1 METTIPVIKFSLV
14 PSIIFIIFCI
24 LMVALLA
31 SSEAGILSVNKI
43 RIKNLENNGNRRA
56 QAITELLSSHDTL
69 FATILTVENA
79 FIIFASSIS
88 ATLAHD
94 MFGEAGTLIASVV
107 MTIVI
112 VIFGEISPKTFAAQ
126 NAEAVALNA
135 ALPIKAL
142 VKICYFPVLLL
153 TSCTKILLH
162 LTNRLGFGTKEIQN
176 YSLTE
181 GEIRMMIDEG
191 HLHQSEREL
200 LQNVF
205 EFGDAVVA
213 QVMTPRTMIHAI
225 PKNYTIREALL
236 EMVTYGYSKFPVYEE
251 SLDTIIGI
259 VYLKELIGTALD
271 PNALDTETIDKYA
284 RPAIFIPES
293 KKIRD
298 ILKMMQVKRVQIF
311 IVTDEFGGTEGL
323 VTVEDL
329 VEQIVGEMNE
339 EVGNTEDK
347 DVETLDEKTFILSGI
362 TYIEDIREEIGLDI
376 PEGNYQTIAGFI
388 LQELGKIPTAGE
400 KFVYKNLEI
409 IVSEVVG
416 PKIVKVT
423 IIKH

>member
-1 METTIPVIKFSLV
+1 
-14 PSIIFIIFCI
+14 
-24 LMVALLA
+24 MVALLA

-43 RIKNLENNGNRRA
+43 RIKNLENNGDVKA
-56 QAITELLSSHDTL
+56 KAILELLGSHDRL

-88 ATLAHD
+88 ATVAHD
-94 MFGEAGTLIASVV
+94 MFGQAGTIAASVV
-107 MTIVI
+107 MTILI
-112 VIFGEISPKTFAAQ
+112 VIFGEITPKTFAAQ
-126 NAEAVALNA
+126 NSESVALNA
-135 ALPIKAL
+135 AIPIKIL
-142 VKICYFPVLLL
+142 VRICAYPVFFLTSSTKLLL
-153 TSCTKILLH
+153 LL
-162 LTNRLGFGTKEIQN
+162 LKKMGFGSPESAH
-176 YSLTE
+176 YSITE

-205 EFGDAVVA
+205 DFGDAVVS

-251 SLDTIIGI
+251 SLDNIIGI
-259 VYLKELIGTALD
+259 VYLKELISTALEGNTID
-271 PNALDTETIDKYA
+271 LETIDKYA
-284 RPAIFIPES
+284 RPTIFIPES

-298 ILKMMQVKRVQIF
+298 ILKMMQLKRVQIF
-311 IVTDEFGGTEGL
+311 IVTDEYGGTEGL

-329 VEQIVGEMNE
+329 VEQIVGEMGE
-339 EVGNTEDK
+339 EVGGTDDK
-347 DVETLDEKTFILSGI
+347 DVETLDEKTFFLSG
-362 TYIEDIREEIGLDI
+362 TAYIEDIREENGLDI

-400 KFVYKNLEI
+400 KFVYKGLEI
-409 IVSEVVG
+409 IVTEVVG
-416 PKIVKVT
+416 PKILKVT

>member
-1 METTIPVIKFSLV
+1 MESTIPGLKFDLV
-14 PSIIFIIFCI
+14 PSIIFIVFCI
-24 LMVALLA
+24 IMVALLA

-43 RIKNLENNGNRRA
+43 RIKNLENNGDKKA
-56 QAITELLSSHDTL
+56 KAISELLGSHDSL

-88 ATLAHD
+88 ATIAHD
-94 MFGEAGTLIASVV
+94 LFGEAGTIIASIV
-107 MTIVI
+107 MTIAI
-112 VIFGEISPKTFAAQ
+112 VIFGEIAPKTFAAQ
-126 NAEAVALNA
+126 NSEIVALNA

-142 VKICYFPVLLL
+142 VKLCSYPVFLL
-153 TSCTKILLH
+153 TSCTKLLLY
-162 LTNRLGFGTKEIQN
+162 LTNRMGFGSKEAN
-176 YSLTE
+176 DYSITE

-191 HLHQSEREL
+191 SLHQSEREL

-205 EFGDAVVA
+205 DFGDAVVG

-225 PKNYTIREALL
+225 PLNYTIREALL

-251 SLDTIIGI
+251 SLDNIIGI
-259 VYLKELIGTALD
+259 VYLKELIGTALEQ
-271 PNALDTETIDKYA
+271 NTLDTETIDKFA

-298 ILKMMQVKRVQIF
+298 ILKMMQQKRVQIF
-311 IVTDEFGGTEGL
+311 IVTDEYGGTEGL

-329 VEQIVGEMNE
+329 VEQIVGDMSE
-339 EVGNTEDK
+339 EVGNMDDK
-347 DVETLDEKTFILSGI
+347 DVETVDEKTFVLSG
-362 TYIEDIREEIGLDI
+362 TAYIEDIREEIGLDI

-416 PKIVKVT
+416 PKILKVT